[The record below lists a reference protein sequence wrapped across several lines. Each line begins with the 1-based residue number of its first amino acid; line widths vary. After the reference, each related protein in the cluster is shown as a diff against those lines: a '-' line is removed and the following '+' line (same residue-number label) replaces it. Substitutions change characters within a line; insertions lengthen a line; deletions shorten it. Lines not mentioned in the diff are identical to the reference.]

1 MDAREHDP
9 VEDTRMT
16 LGEHLDELRIRLIR
30 STVVLVV
37 AFSTLY
43 AFRVEVVHFI
53 QKPYVECAQRLNGEL
68 IPIRRAQVERDFCA
82 DLALW
87 SSSQAF
93 RALPS
98 VGRPLPSGPAPAP
111 DWSAYFR
118 TPKMDRLVFGEEM
131 DPDPTSFKAGGP
143 FFVKLKAC
151 FWLSLLIGGP
161 FFLWEIWMFIAAGLY
176 KAEKKVVYTYFPAS
190 LVLFVLGV
198 SFGYVSLVP
207 MALYALQGQD
217 LGLDSIN
224 RTMELDQYMQFL
236 KGLALALGLV
246 FQLPIFQF
254 ALSRMGIVRPETYA
268 KLRGHMVVVTLIVA
282 AILTPPDPV
291 TQVMLAG
298 PAVLLWEIGY
308 WIARLSW
315 KEPESADLDLPDGGV
330 AT

>member
-1 MDAREHDP
+1 MDPREHDP

-30 STVVLVV
+30 STAVLVV

-43 AFRVEVVHFI
+43 AFRVEVIHFI
-53 QKPYVECAQRLNGEL
+53 QKPYVDCALRLNDEL
-68 IPIRRAQVERDFCA
+68 VPIRRAQVEQAFLA
-82 DLALW
+82 DVAVW
-87 SSSQAF
+87 SSIQPL
-93 RALPS
+93 RALPTLR
-98 VGRPLPSGPAPAP
+98 GALPAAAPP
-111 DWSAYFR
+111 FPKWSDFFR
-118 TPKMDRLVFGEEM
+118 TPKMERLVSGEEM
-131 DPDPTSFKAGGP
+131 EKSPTSFKAGGP

-151 FWLSLLIGGP
+151 FWLSLIIGGP
-161 FFLWEIWMFIAAGLY
+161 FLLWEIWMFVAAGLY
-176 KAEKKVVYTYFPAS
+176 KAEKKVVYAYFPAS
-190 LVLFVLGV
+190 LLLFVLGV

-217 LGLDSIN
+217 LGLDNIN

-236 KGLALALGLV
+236 KGLALALGVV

-254 ALSRMGIVRPETYA
+254 ALSRMGVVHPSTFA
-268 KLRGHMVVVTLIVA
+268 KLRGHMLVVTLIVA

-315 KEPESADLDLPDGGV
+315 KEPESMDLDLPDGEAV
-330 AT
+330 A